1 MKWIKRGLIFS
12 PRGQHE
18 WVTTHAM
25 LPVADRIDDDLYRIY
40 FSGRDRLNRSL
51 IGYVEIDINDPQ
63 QILELAEKPVLGL
76 GNLGAFDD
84 NGVSPTWLVNHGG
97 QKYLYYFGWNKGSLV
112 RAAEVSGLA
121 ISKDGGRTFERH
133 SRAPII
139 DRTDREPYLILVIS
153 CILIEGQTWR
163 MWYDSADEWQNPELP
178 RYNIKY
184 AQSND
189 GIYWQRDGTVSVN
202 YKSAD
207 ESRVSRASV
216 LKDDDVYKM
225 WHWPW
230 AAAGTEWVT
239 RNPPTAFISKEWTTR
254 SGSMSRPPVG
264 TPRWCVIRT
273 SSSIRDRR
281 SCCIAET
288 GTAGPDSAW
297 PSWNSTDRPIRR
309 ARATLIAGS

>member
-25 LPVADRIDDDLYRIY
+25 LPVADRIGDDLYRIY

-225 WHWPW
+225 WHCY
-230 AAAGTEWVT
+230 AMGGGGYRMGYAESADGIHFERMDDKVGINVSAAGWDSEMVCYPHVFVHKGQKIMLYCG
-239 RNPPTAFISKEWTTR
+239 N
-254 SGSMSRPPVG
+254 GYG
-264 TPRWCVIRT
+264 RT
-273 SSSIRDRR
+273 GFGL
-281 SCCIAET
+281 AVME
-288 GTAGPDSAW
+288 
-297 PSWNSTDRPIRR
+297 
-309 ARATLIAGS
+309 